1 MIDFRKWL
9 VQAGLDEEKEIKGIS
24 EEEINSIE
32 KMHSIR
38 LPETYKDFLR
48 QCGRSAGLFARDIN
62 FFYDDILYIKDNF
75 IDSLEDWKCDFQPPK
90 NAFYFSSYL
99 AGSYHYFICDGS
111 DNPAIW
117 GFDETNL
124 SPKAISPGFFEYMRS
139 AISGWQDV
147 FYDHPDKSW
156 LQP

>member
-9 VQAGLDEEKEIKGIS
+9 IQAGLDEEKEIKGIS

-48 QCGRSAGLFARDIN
+48 QCGRSAGLFASDLN
-62 FFYDDILYIKDNF
+62 FFYDDILYIKERF
-75 IDSLEDWKCDFQPPK
+75 IEELEGWECDFHPPE
-90 NAFYFSSYL
+90 NAFFFSKYL
-99 AGSYHYFICDGS
+99 AGSFHYFICDGN
-111 DNPAIW
+111 DDPAIW

-124 SPKAISPGFFEYMRS
+124 IPIAISPGFIEYMKLG
-139 AISGWQDV
+139 ISEYQDM

-156 LQP
+156 LR